1 MSLKLQDM
9 EHTIQLSLGNIVA
22 VTGTTHSQVHSIVYS
37 CHYKTTAHKAYNS
50 TVTEQNIL
58 SLGIKM
64 SQKLQM
70 SAHMGLVLHKSRL
83 YGSHLHTDFTEHA
96 TV

>member
-37 CHYKTTAHKAYNS
+37 CHYKTTAHKAYKIVHTAHIAYS
-50 TVTEQNIL
+50 TVHT
-58 SLGIKM
+58 
-64 SQKLQM
+64 
-70 SAHMGLVLHKSRL
+70 AHLAYNTVHTA
-83 YGSHLHTDFTEHA
+83 HLA
-96 TV
+96 T